1 MKWIVIWFLACVAD
15 LANAQYVPAVQP
27 DLPINKHSY
36 EQYWH
41 KKNLFKHMELGLTL
55 GSTGIGIDL
64 AAPLCEFLQVRAG
77 YDYMFPF
84 QKKFHLLLQN
94 EESSLEAYYDMT
106 AKLTMGNAKLLAD
119 IYPFKYNKSWH
130 ITVGFYYGPS
140 QVAKLESSSESA
152 NTYAGEVGY
161 VQLGK
166 FTHDIDLNGVS
177 YSKGDDYHMK
187 PADDGSILIKTCTNA
202 LKPYLGFG
210 YGGRLFPSRYDW
222 KVSVEC
228 GALFWGGKPSQN
240 VHDGINLCKDVD
252 DYPSN
257 IDTYIKWC
265 NYLLVYPVLS
275 VRISKMLF

>member
-15 LANAQYVPAVQP
+15 IANAQYVPAVQP

-210 YGGRLFPSRYDW
+210 YGGRLFPCRYDW

-228 GALFWGGKPSQN
+228 GAMFWGGKPSQN

>member
-15 LANAQYVPAVQP
+15 IANAQYVPAVQP

-152 NTYAGEVGY
+152 NTYAGEDGY

-166 FTHDIDLNGVS
+166 FTHDIDLNGQT

-228 GALFWGGKPSQN
+228 GAMFWGGKPSQN

>member
-15 LANAQYVPAVQP
+15 IANAQYVPAVQP

-130 ITVGFYYGPS
+130 ITIGFYYGPS

-228 GALFWGGKPSQN
+228 GAMFWGGKPSQN

>member
-15 LANAQYVPAVQP
+15 IANAQYVPAVQP

-210 YGGRLFPSRYDW
+210 FGGRLFPSRYDW

-228 GALFWGGKPSQN
+228 GAMFWGGKPSQN

>member
-15 LANAQYVPAVQP
+15 IANAQYVPAVQP

-94 EESSLEAYYDMT
+94 EESSLEAYSDMT

-228 GALFWGGKPSQN
+228 GAMFWGGKPSQN

>member
-15 LANAQYVPAVQP
+15 IANAQYVPTVKP

-228 GALFWGGKPSQN
+228 GAMFWGGKPSQN

>member
-15 LANAQYVPAVQP
+15 IANAQYVPAVQP

>member
-15 LANAQYVPAVQP
+15 IANAQYVPAVQP

-84 QKKFHLLLQN
+84 QKKFHMLLQN

-228 GALFWGGKPSQN
+228 GAMFWGGKPSQN

>member
-1 MKWIVIWFLACVAD
+1 
-15 LANAQYVPAVQP
+15 
-27 DLPINKHSY
+27 
-36 EQYWH
+36 
-41 KKNLFKHMELGLTL
+41 MELGLTL

>member
-15 LANAQYVPAVQP
+15 IANAQYVPAVQP

-228 GALFWGGKPSQN
+228 GAMFWGGKPSQN

>member
-15 LANAQYVPAVQP
+15 IANAQYVPAVQP

-119 IYPFKYNKSWH
+119 LYPFKYNKSWH

-228 GALFWGGKPSQN
+228 GAMFWGGKPSQN

>member
-1 MKWIVIWFLACVAD
+1 M
-15 LANAQYVPAVQP
+15 
-27 DLPINKHSY
+27 
-36 EQYWH
+36 
-41 KKNLFKHMELGLTL
+41 
-55 GSTGIGIDL
+55 
-64 AAPLCEFLQVRAG
+64 
-77 YDYMFPF
+77 
-84 QKKFHLLLQN
+84 
-94 EESSLEAYYDMT
+94 
-106 AKLTMGNAKLLAD
+106 
-119 IYPFKYNKSWH
+119 
-130 ITVGFYYGPS
+130 
-140 QVAKLESSSESA
+140 AKLESSSESA
-152 NTYAGEVGY
+152 NTYAGEDGY

-228 GALFWGGKPSQN
+228 GAMFWGGKPSQN

>member
-15 LANAQYVPAVQP
+15 IANAQYVPAVQP

-166 FTHDIDLNGVS
+166 FTHDIDLNGQT

-228 GALFWGGKPSQN
+228 GAMFWGGKPSQN

>member
-15 LANAQYVPAVQP
+15 IANAQYVPAVQP

-152 NTYAGEVGY
+152 NTYAGEDGY

-166 FTHDIDLNGVS
+166 FTHDIDLNGQT
-177 YSKGDDYHMK
+177 YSKGDDYYMK
-187 PADDGSILIKTCTNA
+187 PANDGSILIKTCTNA

-228 GALFWGGKPSQN
+228 GAMFWGGKPSQN

>member
-15 LANAQYVPAVQP
+15 IANAQYVPTVQP

-187 PADDGSILIKTCTNA
+187 PADDGPILIKTCTNA

-228 GALFWGGKPSQN
+228 GAMFWGGKPSQN

>member
-15 LANAQYVPAVQP
+15 IANAQYVPAVQP

-240 VHDGINLCKDVD
+240 FHDGINLCKDVEV
-252 DYPSN
+252 YPSN